1 MESPKEFDYD
11 SQSDPFAHVETSNSF
26 PLSLLL
32 YVKTIVFVWVEEQI
46 FLYLSKIRTLVTD
59 ILKSP
64 SESPFTYLGP
74 CYYQNSAQKYY
85 QTSIQFP

>member
-1 MESPKEFDYD
+1 MESPKEFDND
-11 SQSDPFAHVETSNSF
+11 SQFDPFAHVETSNSF

-46 FLYLSKIRTLVTD
+46 FLHLSKIRTLVTD
-59 ILKSP
+59 ISKSP
-64 SESPFTYLGP
+64 SESPFTHLGP
-74 CYYQNSAQKYY
+74 CYYQNSVQKYY